1 MPAVELTR
9 LRSQINTLI
18 ASFDN
23 PAVFCSGIS
32 GLLDQYSNRAYRP
45 GQTVQVQALLPS
57 YRVPPLITHQ
67 LEQELSRTCRE
78 QPVYALGVVE
88 ALWRDT
94 FVETRTLAAVLL
106 GAIPASHAASVV
118 QKLREWATPKE
129 NFRMLQALFQNGTI
143 TLRSAAPQLLFTLFG
158 EWLASREPDVQ
169 ALGVQALVPLVTDGS
184 FENLPPVYRLLGPL
198 VQNVPPALNTEL
210 SEVLLALSRR
220 SPTETAYFLRQALSI
235 ATGPATA
242 RLARKCLPLFGPQQ
256 QASLRAALQ
265 SARGS

>member
-9 LRSQINTLI
+9 LRSQINGLI
-18 ASFDN
+18 ADFSD
-23 PAVFCSGIS
+23 PAAFRRGVS

-67 LEQELSRTCRE
+67 LELELSRTCRE

-94 FVETRTLAAVLL
+94 YLETRTLATVLL
-106 GAIPASHAASVV
+106 GAIPASHTAPVV
-118 QKLREWATPKE
+118 QKLREWATPAE
-129 NFRMLQALFQNGTI
+129 NFRMLQALFHNGTL
-143 TLRSAAPQLLFTLFG
+143 TLRSAAPQQLFALIE
-158 EWLASREPDVQ
+158 EWLTGGESEMQ
-169 ALGVQALVPLVTDGS
+169 ALGVQALVPLVTDGD
-184 FENLPPVYRLLGPL
+184 FENLPPVYRLIGPL
-198 VQNVPPALNTEL
+198 VQNVPPELTTEL
-210 SEVLLALSRR
+210 SETLQALARR
-220 SPTETAYFLRQALSI
+220 SPTETAYFLRQALSL

-242 RLARKCLPLFGPQQ
+242 RLVRKCLPLFGPQQ

-265 SARGS
+265 STKG